1 MNDPLVILTR
11 CRDLPL
17 AGLLQSRL
25 ESAGIPCFLENQYL
39 VGVNWLYSQA
49 VGGVVLKV
57 LASDLEQARII
68 IKGEPPDIETPNSD
82 SVHNENGCPKCGSDN
97 IALVRH
103 NRKAGAFSLLL
114 SLPLLFSVVASD
126 AASASTIGGESATV
140 KSDTPG
146 KN

>member
-1 MNDPLVILTR
+1 MNDTLVILTR

-25 ESAGIPCFLENQYL
+25 ESSGIPCFLENQYL

-57 LASDLEQARII
+57 FADDLELAQQILAQGTTEDHDQEIDQ
-68 IKGEPPDIETPNSD
+68 PDT
-82 SVHNENGCPKCGSDN
+82 ENGCPKCGSVD

-103 NRKAGAFSLLL
+103 NRKAGAISLLL
-114 SLPLLFSVVASD
+114 SLPLLFV
-126 AASASTIGGESATV
+126 GRRFRCGHCRHRWR
-140 KSDTPG
+140 
-146 KN
+146 